1 MLRMLEP
8 YLLLPVIIA
17 MLQQS
22 AVVEITSE
30 PSHHLVFQNEW
41 VRVFNVLAPAVRPGS
56 SR

>member
-1 MLRMLEP
+1 MLEP